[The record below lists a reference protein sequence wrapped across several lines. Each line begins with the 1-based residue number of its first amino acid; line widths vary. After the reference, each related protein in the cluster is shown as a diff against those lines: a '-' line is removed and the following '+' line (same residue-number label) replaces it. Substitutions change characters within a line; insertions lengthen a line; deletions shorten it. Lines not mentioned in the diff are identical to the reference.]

1 MRLKIILLLRLKIA
15 GEDGDTRHQVNSGYW
30 YYLIHF
36 NSLCCFIACIAY
48 AIITYCITCGIC
60 CVLRIRII
68 LLRSVQIQIYF
79 LVWNHFSNIFFLIS
93 GFSGCFGCCWEYGT
107 WVVVSRSKFLLGRIA
122 LLIAKLFYF
131 EILHVEL
138 LIEVS
143 PMCHPIS
150 YVSCVSFHCCFGLI

>member
-1 MRLKIILLLRLKIA
+1 MRLKIILRFRLKIA
-15 GEDGDTRHQVNSGYW
+15 GEDGDTRHQEDSGYR
-30 YYLIHF
+30 YYCGCF
-36 NSLCCFIACIAY
+36 KSLCCFIACIAY
-48 AIITYCITCGIC
+48 AIITYCITCVS
-60 CVLRIRII
+60 CVLLRIRII

-107 WVVVSRSKFLLGRIA
+107 WVFVSRSKFLLGRIA

-143 PMCHPIS
+143 PMWYPIS
-150 YVSCVSFHCCFGLI
+150 HVSCVSFHCCFG